1 MRRPRRIELMLL
13 AVVVLWALN
22 LTVTRYILTHGFEPL
37 PYATIRYG
45 LAALVFLGITA
56 VAERSL
62 RVVRSDWWL
71 VAAATIS
78 LWLNQL
84 AFVFALDST
93 SASTIG
99 LVLGATPIFAAL
111 LGLALGTEQLHGR
124 FWLGAAVSFAG
135 VALVAL
141 GAGGEIEGGPE
152 GVALG
157 VLTAATWAAY
167 SVAIAPLMSR
177 YSPYRIS
184 ALVLSLGW
192 VLIAVTGA
200 PATAGQELELGWEVW
215 ALLVFATLGPLVAT
229 NVLWFRSLDRIGP
242 ARATLAANLQPFVAV
257 VFALVLLSE
266 PLTPLQVAGGV
277 LIGGGIVLARRR
289 RRVRRLAAAVSSRP
303 WRGTESV
310 QATTDEGGRRRWMRG
325 SGS

>member
-1 MRRPRRIELMLL
+1 MRQPRPIELMLL

-22 LTVTRYILTHGFEPL
+22 LTITRYVLTHGFEPL
-37 PYATIRYG
+37 AYATVRYG
-45 LAALVFLGITA
+45 LAATIFLGITL

-62 RVVRSDWWL
+62 HVARSDWWL
-71 VAAATIS
+71 VGAAALA
-78 LWLNQL
+78 LWVNQL
-84 AFVFALDST
+84 AFVFALDTT

-111 LGLALGTEQLHGR
+111 LGLALGTERPSAR

-141 GAGGEIEGGPE
+141 GAGGEIDGGAE

-157 VLTAATWAAY
+157 VATAATWAAY
-167 SVAIAPLMSR
+167 SVAITPLMRR

-184 ALVLSLGW
+184 ALVLSIGW
-192 VLIAVTGA
+192 LMIAATGA
-200 PATAGQELELGWEVW
+200 RDTAGQDLGVGWQVW
-215 ALLVFATLGPLVAT
+215 LLLVVATVGPLVIT

-242 ARATLAANLQPFVAV
+242 AKATLAANLQPFVAA

-266 PLTPLQVAGGV
+266 SMTLLQVAGGV
-277 LIGGGIVLARRR
+277 LIGAGIALARRR
-289 RRVRRLAAAVSSRP
+289 GGPAVP
-303 WRGTESV
+303 AE
-310 QATTDEGGRRRWMRG
+310 
-325 SGS
+325 